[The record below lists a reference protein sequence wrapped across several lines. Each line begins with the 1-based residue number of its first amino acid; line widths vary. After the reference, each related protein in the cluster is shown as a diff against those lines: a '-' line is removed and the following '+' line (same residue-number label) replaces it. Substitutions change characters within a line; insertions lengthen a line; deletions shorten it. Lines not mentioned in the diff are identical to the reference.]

1 VRSNGSILGPKRTIS
16 ASSAPGI
23 WAIRDAQRERGAFN
37 WPGSIFGNAPFPV
50 SLPSGSY
57 SVQPT
62 GASQAYD
69 TYVDNSTLGGQW
81 MLAFVVTNANG
92 DLTDWLQGDSRRVGS
107 SGTNYFETIST
118 LNVQYLTGLNKQN
131 SKHPLMDYYSFS
143 QMMIREDHAG
153 TIGYKAYTLSTTKS
167 FRDRFTDGTN
177 PIDSNQTFTNQVSSV
192 IGSSGTL
199 TTFSPNVLDFN
210 YTLQND
216 GARIA
221 TTSVLSEAV
230 GGIASNV
237 DTGLGY
243 AWRGNIT
250 RADGGRAYGSDGTT
264 TDHTVWVFVR

>member
-1 VRSNGSILGPKRTIS
+1 MRSNGGLIGAKKTVVTG
-16 ASSAPGI
+16 GI
-23 WAIRDAQRERGAFN
+23 HSLSDQQRERGIFN
-37 WPGSIFGNAPFPV
+37 WTGIVFGATAFPAI
-50 SLPSGSY
+50 LPSGSY

-69 TYVDNSTLGGQW
+69 TYVDNSILGGQW

-107 SGTNYFETIST
+107 SGTDYFETIST

-221 TTSVLSEAV
+221 TTSVSTEAV

-237 DTGLGY
+237 DAGLGY

-250 RADGGRAYGSDGTT
+250 RADSGRAYGSDGTT